1 MCLSEELFPHPRML
15 RGFFK
20 FFVLYVLK
28 DEPLHG
34 YGVMQRIEEILHGQ
48 YTPSPGIVYPTLQLL
63 EDMGYVKPLF
73 AEGKKLYSITEEGR
87 RALEENMDKV
97 REAIES
103 TARFKKF
110 IHDLY
115 GFELLNAVRLLFKSI
130 PSLGDE
136 KVSQIRSLILDFTRR
151 LLEVVGR

>member
-1 MCLSEELFPHPRML
+1 
-15 RGFFK
+15 
-20 FFVLYVLK
+20 
-28 DEPLHG
+28 
-34 YGVMQRIEEILHGQ
+34 MQRIEEILHGQ

-87 RALEENMDKV
+87 RVLEENMDKV